1 MTTTQI
7 HQLFLASNGV
17 CTDTRKIKPNVIF
30 FALKGEKFN
39 GNTYAQKALEHGA
52 MYAIIDEEAY
62 KTTEKHILVDN
73 VLQTLQDLASFHRK
87 YLNIP
92 IIALTGSNGK
102 TTTKE
107 LINSVLS
114 SSFRTTATV
123 GNLNN
128 HIGVPLTL
136 LSMTKETQ
144 IGIVEMGA
152 NHLKEIALL
161 CSIATPD
168 YGYITNIGKAHLE
181 GFGSIEGVLKGKT
194 ELYDYL
200 KKHSKL
206 VFLNLE
212 DKKLVNA
219 SSGMKTY
226 SFSQSGTSDVIIKL
240 TGTDPN
246 VIVSYQNN
254 TIYSNLIGQYNFINI
269 AAAIAIGSHFN
280 ISLDKIKHAIE
291 SYTPTNN
298 RSQIIKKGDHTII
311 LDAYNANPSSMEA
324 AIYNFVQLQYNTKIV
339 FLGDMFELGND
350 AALEHQKITDQIS
363 NTKTEEIYL
372 IGNHFFATK
381 CTNPRVHKFKSYEDL
396 ETNWTLKNQKD
407 LILIKGS
414 RGMKLERILD
424 LL

>member
-1 MTTTQI
+1 MTITQI

-17 CTDTRKIKPNVIF
+17 CTDTRKIESNVIF
-30 FALKGEKFN
+30 FALKGENFN

-52 MYAIIDEEAY
+52 AYAIIDEVAF
-62 KTTEKHILVDN
+62 KTTEKHILVDD

-87 YLNIP
+87 HLNIP

-114 SSFRTTATV
+114 SSFKTSATI

-152 NHLKEIALL
+152 NHLEEIAFL

-200 KKHSKL
+200 KKYNKL

-219 SSGMKTY
+219 SSGIKTY
-226 SFSQSGTSDVIIKL
+226 SFSQSNTSDVIIKL

-246 VIVSYQNN
+246 VIISYQDS
-254 TIYSNLIGQYNFINI
+254 TIHSNLIGQYNFTNI
-269 AAAIAIGSHFN
+269 AAAIAIGSHFK
-280 ISLDKIKHAIE
+280 ISIDKIKHAIE

-324 AIYNFVQLQYNTKIV
+324 AIHNFVQLQYNTKIV

-363 NTKTEEIYL
+363 NTQTEEIYL
-372 IGNHFFATK
+372 IGAHFFATK
-381 CTNPRVHKFKSYEDL
+381 CTNPHIHKFKSYEDL
-396 ETNWTLKNQKD
+396 ETNWALKNQKGI
-407 LILIKGS
+407 ILIKGS

>member
-52 MYAIIDEEAY
+52 MYAIIDEKAY